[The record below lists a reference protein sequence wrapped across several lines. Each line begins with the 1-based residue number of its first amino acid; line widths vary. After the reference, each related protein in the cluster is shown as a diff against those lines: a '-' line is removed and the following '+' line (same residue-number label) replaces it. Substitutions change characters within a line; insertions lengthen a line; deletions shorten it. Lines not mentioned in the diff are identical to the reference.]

1 MSDKAFS
8 LDAVEL
14 LQYQP
19 NRYPFLLID
28 RVTEVVPGKY
38 AKGYKNITNNEW
50 YIPAHFPGD
59 PNMPGCLQVEA
70 MAQMLTVAILTT
82 DGMEGKIVHGYRH
95 AGTFHQEVK
104 PGDRLDMRATILSFK
119 RGLCYG
125 QVKGYIADEL
135 ACELESTIIIP
146 DVFNQFKP
154 KTK

>member
-1 MSDKAFS
+1 MNNKAFS

-14 LQYQP
+14 LRYQP

-28 RVTEVVPGKY
+28 RVLEVVPGRY

-82 DGMEGKIVHGYRH
+82 EGMEGKIVHGYKH
-95 AGTFHQEVK
+95 AGTFHQEVR
-104 PGDRLDMRATILSFK
+104 PGDRLDMYAEILSFK
-119 RGLCYG
+119 RGLCRG
-125 QVKGYIADEL
+125 QVKGYVEEKL

-146 DVFNQFKP
+146 DVFSQFKP